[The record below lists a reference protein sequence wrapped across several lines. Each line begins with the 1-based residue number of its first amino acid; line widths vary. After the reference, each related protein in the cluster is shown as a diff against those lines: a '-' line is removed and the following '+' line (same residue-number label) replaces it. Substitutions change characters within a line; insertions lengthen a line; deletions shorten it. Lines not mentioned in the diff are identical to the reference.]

1 MDKPDDEE
9 GKKLLDTSGESSG
22 KGSSVS
28 VTWVTK
34 LLGILALF
42 TAALLGT
49 ISHVSVQALDNAIPD
64 FQLNAMRSVVALVS
78 CFFKIS
84 DSYTFLQ

>member
-1 MDKPDDEE
+1 MDKLAEEE
-9 GKKLLDTSGESSG
+9 GRKLLDASGERSG
-22 KGSSVS
+22 NRSGVL

-64 FQLNAMRSVVALVS
+64 FQLNAMRSATALV
-78 CFFKIS
+78 CYFFKIS
-84 DSYTFLQ
+84 DS